1 MKTPQQHDTSK
12 LTLQTDLVFQLQVIV
27 TPVPVPVP
35 VSEQCSPL
43 FICHKNA
50 AYSEMS

>member
-35 VSEQCSPL
+35 EQCSLL
-43 FICHKNA
+43 FIFHKNA